1 MGDAQLIGY
10 LLLGVSLSAVQT
22 EPQLHYQKLPLPQP
36 AYCAK
41 KLILLRLLFNA
52 ASVIEG
58 ANAGAAFA
66 TQSTGGAFTTTTQTT
81 QVTGT
86 AFGAEG
92 AGFGIEGGDNEGT
105 VGYGTSVI
113 EGANAGAA
121 FATQSTGAA
130 FTTSTEGAGF
140 GIEGGDN
147 AGTVGYG
154 TSVIQGATASSS
166 VVGLPTV
173 PSNNLV
179 STITPSFLPGP
190 YISAADNVTA

>member
-1 MGDAQLIGY
+1 MLLPHDLGATTTSTVNVENAGFGIEGGENEGTVGY
-10 LLLGVSLSAVQT
+10 GT
-22 EPQLHYQKLPLPQP
+22 
-36 AYCAK
+36 
-41 KLILLRLLFNA
+41 
-52 ASVIEG
+52 SVIEG

-190 YISAADNVTA
+190 YISAVEENPVV